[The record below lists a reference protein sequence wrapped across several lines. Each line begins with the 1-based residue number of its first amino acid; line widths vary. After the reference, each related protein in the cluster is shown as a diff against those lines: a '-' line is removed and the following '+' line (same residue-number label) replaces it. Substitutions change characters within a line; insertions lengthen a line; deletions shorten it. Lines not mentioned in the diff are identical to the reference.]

1 MPGER
6 VGSERWED
14 KRNVWKRR
22 ACGVEGESR
31 ERRGRE
37 RGVGK
42 EQEREVCR
50 GGGMHERVHAKES
63 AWVQAHTNK
72 RERDRQGIGL
82 RDIPNECLGFAG
94 EIFNFFFQIL
104 ALIVEFLADLIE
116 VGVLCFESF
125 DFL

>member
-1 MPGER
+1 
-6 VGSERWED
+6 
-14 KRNVWKRR
+14 
-22 ACGVEGESR
+22 
-31 ERRGRE
+31 
-37 RGVGK
+37 
-42 EQEREVCR
+42 
-50 GGGMHERVHAKES
+50 MHERVHAKES

-94 EIFNFFFQIL
+94 EIFNLFFQIL

-125 DFL
+125 DFLLHLRLAVHFHCEVSRQLLAPCFGCNGSCPA